1 MSCSKLSTDLEYVL
15 LSSRRRAK
23 NSKILKKVIAEYI
36 QNLLQ
41 SINVPMKEALEK
53 EKGNGIICS

>member
-1 MSCSKLSTDLEYVL
+1 MSCSKLSNDLEYVL

-23 NSKILKKVIAEYI
+23 NSKILKKAIAEFI
-36 QNLLQ
+36 QNLLK

-53 EKGNGIICS
+53 EKGNGFIHS